1 MCERRSDS
9 TTQPPNLPEPSGAF
23 DHSFGYRV
31 TEEGFKALAEYE
43 KHHGKSVVRKVPL
56 PDTVAE
62 AIATEEWLEGRR
74 QRRKQAREQGH
85 RLVTVCGKWGGGRK
99 IPDIRP
105 MGLWLE
111 RAGFDLG
118 RLCEVE
124 VEAGTL
130 TIRAV

>member
-9 TTQPPNLPEPSGAF
+9 TTLPDDPGPA
-23 DHSFGYRV
+23 DDSFGYRV

-43 KHHGKSVVRKVPL
+43 KRHGKTVVRKVPL
-56 PDTVAE
+56 PDEAAE
-62 AIATEEWLEGRR
+62 AIATEEWLEDRR
-74 QRRKQAREQGH
+74 QRRRKAREQGH
-85 RLVTVCGKWGGGRK
+85 RLVTVCGKWRGERK
-99 IPDIRP
+99 IPDIRL

-124 VEAGTL
+124 VGAGTL
-130 TIRAV
+130 TIRTV